1 MSFLVLLIAASALAY
16 VPQYFRGDRRD
27 LRMAMRHGM
36 ALALLF
42 TGTDHFVNDELR
54 YLPMMPAVF
63 GATAL
68 PLVWLSGA
76 AEIAGAIGLAMPLRW
91 WPRLGLPKLR
101 RPAGV
106 ALAVMFAVL
115 VIANINM
122 AIEGANVHGL
132 EFGRTYLIIRPFL
145 QPLFILWA
153 LFAAGVVGTA
163 RLGVASGF
171 DRAGGFDSAGG
182 VDRAHPPTLDRRPP
196 NRSTMA

>member
-1 MSFLVLLIAASALAY
+1 MSFLVLLIVASAVAY
-16 VPQYFRGDRRD
+16 VPQYFLGDRRD

-42 TGTDHFVNDELR
+42 TGTDHFVNDEVR
-54 YLPMMPAVF
+54 YLPMMPAMF
-63 GATAL
+63 GAAAL

-76 AEIAGAIGLAMPLRW
+76 AEIAGAIGLALPLRW
-91 WPRLGLPKLR
+91 WPHLGLPNLR
-101 RPAGV
+101 RRVGV

-132 EFGRTYLIIRPFL
+132 EFGRTYLFIRPFL

-153 LFAAGVVGTA
+153 LFAAGAVG
-163 RLGVASGF
+163 SGRHGHAVGAAIAGAMR
-171 DRAGGFDSAGG
+171 RATIPG
-182 VDRAHPPTLDRRPP
+182 L
-196 NRSTMA
+196 